1 MYDTLSGEYT
11 MTTFVMG
18 IILGLLYVFGFMV
31 NQKIKEDKDG
41 RVS

>member
-11 MTTFVMG
+11 MTTFLIG

-31 NQKIKEDKDG
+31 YQKIKEDKHD
-41 RVS
+41 RNS

>member
-11 MTTFVMG
+11 MTTFLMG

-31 NQKIKEDKDG
+31 YQRIKEDKND
-41 RVS
+41 RNS